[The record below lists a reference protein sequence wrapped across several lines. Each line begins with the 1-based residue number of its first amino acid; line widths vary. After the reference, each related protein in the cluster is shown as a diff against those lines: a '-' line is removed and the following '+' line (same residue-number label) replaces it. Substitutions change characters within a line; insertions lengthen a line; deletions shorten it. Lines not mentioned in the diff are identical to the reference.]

1 MIYDYL
7 LVGHGLAGSILAHT
21 LATAGNKILVIDQPK
36 ANAASQVAA
45 GLMNPLAGKRFAKSW
60 LADTLVPFATQFYRE
75 LEQISGS
82 DFFYQKPILK
92 LFSSAE
98 EQNNWMGKS
107 ADTHYGDFIKEVF
120 TSLPP
125 SGDVNQEQGGIVIDK
140 GGYLDVPLFLECL
153 REIRSGQ
160 QEIRSETFKFEELQI
175 QDSGVQ
181 YKDIWARQIIF
192 CDGYQGAKNLFFRW
206 LPFSLNKGEIL
217 DIESDFLA
225 NEYIYNKAVYVLG
238 LGENKW
244 RVGATYNW
252 RQVDEQISPEGR
264 SELELKLKNLIKKP
278 FSVINQKAGIR
289 PAVRDRRPLIG
300 THPAYPN
307 VNIFNGMG
315 SKGVMMAPYLAHHF
329 GRVLRGE
336 EELIPEI
343 NILRYLALYQE
354 HKLLP

>member
-7 LVGHGLAGSILAHT
+7 IIGHGLAGSILAHT
-21 LATAGNKILVIDQPK
+21 LATAGEKVLVIDQPK

-60 LADTLVPFATQFYRE
+60 LADTLVPFATQFYQE
-75 LEQISGS
+75 VEQISGNK
-82 DFFYQKPILK
+82 FFHQQPILK
-92 LFSSAE
+92 LFSSVE

-107 ADTHYGDFIKEVF
+107 AGTHYGEFIKEVF

-125 SGDVNQEQGGIVIDK
+125 SGDINQEQGGIVIDK
-140 GGYLDVPLFLECL
+140 GGYLDVPLFLESL
-153 REIRSGQ
+153 RL
-160 QEIRSETFKFEELQI
+160 IRSEKQEILSTTFQFNALQI
-175 QDSGVQ
+175 LASGVHYQ
-181 YKDIWARQIIF
+181 DKSAKQIIF
-192 CDGYQGAKNLFFRW
+192 CDGFQGAKNPFFSW

-217 DIESDFLA
+217 DVESAISA

-238 LGENKW
+238 LGKNQW

-252 RQVDEQISPEGR
+252 RQVDEQITPEGR
-264 SELELKLKNLIKKP
+264 NELELKLKNLIKKP
-278 FSVINQKAGIR
+278 FAIINQKVGIR

-307 VNIFNGMG
+307 VKIFNGMG

-329 GRVLRGE
+329 GRVLQGE
-336 EELIPEI
+336 EELIPEV
-343 NILRYLALYQE
+343 NILRYLTLYQE